1 MTIHAQTTPM
11 RTLLPAKPRTLYER
25 YIDSLQ
31 TMRQNLANVQTSSI
45 KADYAPLS
53 ISMWIILRNVES
65 FLMQRRIQSH

>member
-31 TMRQNLANVQTSSI
+31 TMSQNLANVQT
-45 KADYAPLS
+45 
-53 ISMWIILRNVES
+53 
-65 FLMQRRIQSH
+65 F